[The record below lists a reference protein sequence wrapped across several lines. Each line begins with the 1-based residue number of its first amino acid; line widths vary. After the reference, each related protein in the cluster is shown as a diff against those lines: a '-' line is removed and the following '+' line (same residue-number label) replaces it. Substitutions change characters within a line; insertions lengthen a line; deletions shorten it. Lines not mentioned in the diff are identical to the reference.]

1 MQRNKQLPPALRA
14 RINRLAHQVAVAD
27 EYRRRNELLQR
38 LEALQAAGATYDEL
52 EADLVAMEK
61 EMQA

>member
-1 MQRNKQLPPALRA
+1 MQRKQLPPALRA

-38 LEALQAAGATYDEL
+38 LEALQAAGATHDEL
-52 EADLVAMEK
+52 DAALTAMEK
-61 EMQA
+61 EIQA